1 MEVKGTESWASPGAA
16 AEEVHEAAAQQEGQ
30 RVEKVC
36 FNAEMLHILS
46 LVRILSTFKS
56 FTPSFYDAIVDRTT
70 KLQHS
75 AWLQGRQVLKKK
87 DVT

>member
-1 MEVKGTESWASPGAA
+1 MKGTESWASPGAA

-30 RVEKVC
+30 KVEKVC

-46 LVRILSTFKS
+46 IKS
-56 FTPSFYDAIVDRTT
+56 FTPSFYDAVVDRIT

>member
-30 RVEKVC
+30 KVEKVC

-46 LVRILSTFKS
+46 IKS
-56 FTPSFYDAIVDRTT
+56 FTPSFYDAVVDRIT

>member
-16 AEEVHEAAAQQEGQ
+16 AEGVHEAAAQQEGQ

-46 LVRILSTFKS
+46 IKS
-56 FTPSFYDAIVDRTT
+56 FTPSFYDAVVDRTT